1 MESAGQTKMNENE
14 IGGMVVDAAIA
25 VHRELGPGL
34 LESVY
39 EAVLADELSARGL
52 EVARQVMVPIFYK
65 GKQIDDGYRADI
77 VVNDM
82 VVLELKSIET
92 IRDVHKKQL
101 LTYLKLGDKKLGF
114 LLNFGEAV
122 MKNGV
127 VRIVNGLP
135 EDISRQ
141 KREDRQ
147 ETTV

>member
-1 MESAGQTKMNENE
+1 
-14 IGGMVVDAAIA
+14 
-25 VHRELGPGL
+25 
-34 LESVY
+34 
-39 EAVLADELSARGL
+39 
-52 EVARQVMVPIFYK
+52 MVPIFYK